1 MMPLCNILLIDSAF
15 ELDHLP
21 SEETRRVLASYLS
34 EVTLADGDDF
44 GLRLPERNMP
54 DGFQLSH
61 MRCCERSLYGFMPG
75 FTIVLSKEIS
85 PDIKT
90 ATCRVSVRK
99 FKGLFLLEELP
110 IIFYRNKYN
119 YL

>member
-1 MMPLCNILLIDSAF
+1 MIISLCYFLLTDSAF
-15 ELDHLP
+15 ERDHLP
-21 SEETRRVLASYLS
+21 SEEERRTLASYLS
-34 EVTLADGDDF
+34 EVTFADEDNF

-85 PDIKT
+85 RDIKT
-90 ATCRVSVRK
+90 ANVRVSV
-99 FKGLFLLEELP
+99 
-110 IIFYRNKYN
+110 
-119 YL
+119 

>member
-1 MMPLCNILLIDSAF
+1 MMPLRHFLSLDSAF

-21 SEETRRVLASYLS
+21 SEETRCVLASYLS

-61 MRCCERSLYGFMPG
+61 MKCCERSLYGFMPG

-85 PDIKT
+85 ADMTT
-90 ATCRVSVRK
+90 ATSRVSV
-99 FKGLFLLEELP
+99 
-110 IIFYRNKYN
+110 
-119 YL
+119 